1 MLSLISV
8 LLTFAGFV
16 ITSFLYKTKNKL
28 LALGFSMIVGFLG
41 FLLVLSLGSYLFKG
55 QLSIA
60 LMFFIYLLF
69 AIFLAI
75 RNPNTFT
82 LLKIISR
89 FKFSFGNLITV
100 AIIGFYL
107 GLILLYAHRSFIG
120 SDTDIYFSIAT
131 SFAKGNYP
139 TVLSWQPQF
148 LTIYHQ
154 GALLIEGALWALS
167 GKDIEL
173 IHYFFSVYTLWAIFI
188 LTTGVAREKVRNLLC
203 IIPAIFV
210 IILVGGP
217 VVLTK
222 ATDLNFSL
230 NNLFK
235 LPDFLYFQSSNG
247 AGAADLQ
254 GLIYNNFYSFGLASF
269 LIFLFLLAKQSAAK
283 FNLKRFLLLSAL
295 ATLNCSIDEAFFPIE
310 LILLVGLFFWQIR
323 GFPLFKG
330 FTYSAVLIICLVILF
345 FLIQN
350 PIRDSFLTP
359 SPDFPRFKLLIESN
373 FQPLKQLTYR
383 PEEVITWNGVNTG
396 STAINM
402 FQARIKYAA
411 SKTVEDQ
418 GVSFTLLDLKIL
430 MALLLLTLILKPD
443 RFGFFL
449 FVSSFLSFIL
459 SLFVINT
466 FWPPNAYRISNQ
478 AYQLAF
484 LAFGLVLIN
493 FRGLKSP
500 RSSLISLAVAL
511 SILFLIIPQMAISH
525 AKIIKTITTAGHNN
539 FTRLKKDLD
548 LEMITKYIPPSKV
561 MVFLDRYPDAAPHS
575 YLNYTALTKMGVF
588 VPIAPPSIKILNPS
602 PGIEWLDGV
611 NTLSPYAF
619 KELNIDYVYVQNAA
633 LARLSAQRVNQLKN
647 KDYFDQVKSFGEEG
661 ILYQIKPPFKEIKDE
676 EASLKKMSLSI
687 GGGKK
692 VYLDKLSFPEV
703 RRALILE
710 LAKNNHLIGPPHAHG
725 GDFYMYI
732 EAILPFEPERP
743 EALNNLD
750 YVLMDRNKSPNSY
763 LPGKFEKILT
773 NNYVSLYINH
783 P

>member
-1 MLSLISV
+1 
-8 LLTFAGFV
+8 
-16 ITSFLYKTKNKL
+16 
-28 LALGFSMIVGFLG
+28 MIVGLLG

-55 QLSIA
+55 PFGVA
-60 LMFFIYLLF
+60 LMFFIYLLS

-75 RNPNTFT
+75 KNPKAFAS
-82 LLKIISR
+82 LKKLFR
-89 FKFSFGNLITV
+89 FKFSFGNLTTV
-100 AIIGFYL
+100 AIIVFYL

-120 SDTDIYFSIAT
+120 SDSDIYFSIAT
-131 SFAKGNYP
+131 SFVKGNYP

-154 GALLIEGALWALS
+154 GAFLIQGALWALS
-167 GKDIEL
+167 GRDIEL

-188 LTTGVAREKVRNLLC
+188 LTTGVAREKVRNPWCL
-203 IIPAIFV
+203 IPAIFTV
-210 IILVGGP
+210 ILVGGP
-217 VVLTK
+217 VLLTK
-222 ATDLNFSL
+222 ATNLNFSI
-230 NNLFK
+230 NNLLK

-269 LIFLFLLAKQSAAK
+269 LIFLFLLAKQSVAK

-295 ATLNCSIDEAFFPIE
+295 ATLSCSIDEAFFPIE

-323 GFPLFKG
+323 GFPFFKG
-330 FTYSAVLIICLVILF
+330 LSYSGALIICLVILF

-373 FQPLKQLTYR
+373 FPPFEKLTYR
-383 PEEVITWNGVNTG
+383 PGEVITWNGVNTG
-396 STAINM
+396 SGAIDM
-402 FQARIKYAA
+402 FQARIKYVA
-411 SKTVEDQ
+411 SKTVEGQ
-418 GVSFTLLDLKIL
+418 GASFTLLDLRIL
-430 MALLLLTLILKPD
+430 IALLLLALILKPD
-443 RFGFFL
+443 RFGFLL

-484 LAFGLVLIN
+484 FALGLTLIN
-493 FRGLKSP
+493 HSRLNKT
-500 RSSLISLAVAL
+500 VAL
-511 SILFLIIPQMAISH
+511 IALLLIIPQAVIAH
-525 AKIIKTITTAGHNN
+525 AKIINTVTTSDKNN
-539 FTRLKKDLD
+539 FTRPKKDLD

-561 MVFLDRYPDAAPHS
+561 TIFLDRYPDAAPHS

-588 VPIAPPSIKILNPS
+588 VPIAPPSTKILNPS
-602 PGIEWLDGV
+602 PGIEWLDSV
-611 NTLSPYAF
+611 NTLSPYAL
-619 KELNIDYVYVQNAA
+619 KKLKVDYVYVQNAA
-633 LARLSAQRVNQLKN
+633 LARLSAQRINQLKN
-647 KDYFDQVKSFGEEG
+647 KDYFDQVKSFGEDG

-676 EASLKKMSLSI
+676 EASLKRMSLKLGS
-687 GGGKK
+687 GKK

-732 EAILPFEPERP
+732 EAILPFEPERL

-750 YVLMDRNKSPNSY
+750 YVLMDQNKSPNSY

-773 NNYVSLYINH
+773 NNYVSLYINTH
-783 P
+783 

>member
-1 MLSLISV
+1 
-8 LLTFAGFV
+8 
-16 ITSFLYKTKNKL
+16 
-28 LALGFSMIVGFLG
+28 MIVGLLG
-41 FLLVLSLGSYLFKG
+41 FLLVLSLGSYFFKG
-55 QLSIA
+55 QLGVA
-60 LMFFIYLLF
+60 LMFFIYLLS
-69 AIFLAI
+69 AIFLAVK
-75 RNPNTFT
+75 NPKAFAS
-82 LLKIISR
+82 LKKLFQ
-89 FKFSFGNLITV
+89 FKFSFGNLITA
-100 AIIGFYL
+100 AIIVFYL

-120 SDTDIYFSIAT
+120 SDSDIYFSIAT

-139 TVLSWQPQF
+139 TVLPWQPQF

-154 GALLIEGALWALS
+154 GALLIQGALWALS
-167 GKDIEL
+167 GRDIEL

-188 LTTGVAREKVRNLLC
+188 LTTGVAREKVRNLWCL
-203 IIPAIFV
+203 IPAIFTV
-210 IILVGGP
+210 ILVGGP
-217 VVLTK
+217 VLLTK
-222 ATDLNFSL
+222 VTNLNFSL
-230 NNLFK
+230 NLLK

-269 LIFLFLLAKQSAAK
+269 LIFLFLLAKQSVAK

-295 ATLNCSIDEAFFPIE
+295 ATLSCSIDEVFFPIE
-310 LILLVGLFFWQIR
+310 LILLVGIFFWQIR

-330 FTYSAVLIICLVILF
+330 LSYSGALTACLVILF

-373 FQPLKQLTYR
+373 FPPFEKLTYR

-396 STAINM
+396 SGAIDM
-402 FQARIKYAA
+402 FQARIKYVA
-411 SKTVEDQ
+411 SKTVEGQ
-418 GVSFTLLDLKIL
+418 GVSFTLLDLRIL
-430 MALLLLTLILKPD
+430 MALLLLALILKPD
-443 RFGFFL
+443 RFGFL
-449 FVSSFLSFIL
+449 LLVSSFLSFIL

-484 LAFGLVLIN
+484 FALSLTFIN
-493 FRGLKSP
+493 FRT
-500 RSSLISLAVAL
+500 VAL
-511 SILFLIIPQMAISH
+511 IVLLLIIPQAVIAH
-525 AKIIKTITTAGHNN
+525 AKIINTVTTSDKNN
-539 FTRLKKDLD
+539 FTRPKKDLD

-561 MVFLDRYPDAAPHS
+561 TIFLDRYPDVAPHS

-588 VPIAPPSIKILNPS
+588 VPIAPASTKILNPS
-602 PGIEWLDGV
+602 PGIEWLDSV
-611 NTLSPYAF
+611 NTLSPYAL
-619 KELNIDYVYVQNAA
+619 KKLKVDYVYIQNTA
-633 LARLSAQRVNQLKN
+633 LARLSAQRINQLKN
-647 KDYFDQVKSFGEEG
+647 KDYFDQVKSFGEDG

-676 EASLKKMSLSI
+676 EASLKRMSLKL
-687 GGGKK
+687 GGDKK

-732 EAILPFEPERP
+732 EAILPFEPERL

-750 YVLMDRNKSPNSY
+750 YVLMDRNKNPNSY

-773 NNYVSLYINH
+773 NNYVSLYINTH
-783 P
+783 